1 MMNLT
6 RFARA
11 FYGLGIAGMGVQ
23 QFIYSEF
30 RPVFISSWPST
41 IPGQSTWAYA
51 VGAALIIAGLFIAV
65 GKNARI
71 VAVAVA
77 LLLLFLFLFFHLTDQ
92 VKAFRQLH
100 SFDLATILGPW
111 INPLKEL
118 ALSGGAFIIAA
129 SFATGRLNRADT
141 ILLMTGRI
149 FFSIML
155 ITFGISH
162 FVYTK
167 FVVTIVPGWIPLPLF
182 WTYFGAIAL
191 IGAGVCILLTI
202 KTRLVSLLLGLM
214 LFLWFAM
221 LHIPRAI
228 KYPALGKGNE
238 LTSVFQAL
246 AFCGV
251 AFTLAYIYRNK
262 INVRSK

>member
-1 MMNLT
+1 MMTLT
-6 RFARA
+6 KLARA
-11 FYGLGIAGMGVQ
+11 FYGLGIAGMGIQ
-23 QFIYSEF
+23 QFIYAEF
-30 RPVFISSWPST
+30 RPVFISSWPTS
-41 IPGQSTWAYA
+41 ISNQSAWAYIIGG
-51 VGAALIIAGLFIAV
+51 VLIIAGLYIAIA
-65 GKNARI
+65 KNARI
-71 VAVAVA
+71 VSLAVAMLF
-77 LLLLFLFLFFHLTDQ
+77 LLLFLFFHLPDQ
-92 VKAFRQLH
+92 VKALRQLH

-129 SFATGRLNRADT
+129 SFAAGRLNSTDKISLT
-141 ILLMTGRI
+141 SGRI
-149 FFSIML
+149 FFSVML

-167 FVVTIVPGWIPLPLF
+167 FVVTIVPAWIPFPLF

-191 IGAGVCILLTI
+191 IGAGLCILLTI

-228 KYPALGKGNE
+228 KFPDLGKGNE

-246 AFCGV
+246 AFSGV

-262 INVRSK
+262 MNGRSK